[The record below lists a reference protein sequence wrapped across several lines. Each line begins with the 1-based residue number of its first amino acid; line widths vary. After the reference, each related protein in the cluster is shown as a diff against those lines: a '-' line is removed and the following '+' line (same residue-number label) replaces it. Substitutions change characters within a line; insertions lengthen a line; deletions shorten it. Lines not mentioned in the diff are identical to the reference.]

1 MLDCQREKF
10 YLPEE
15 QAYLNCAYMSP
26 LLKTV
31 DAIGKTAIE
40 GKRLPYLV
48 TGDDFFTPM
57 ENLKQC
63 FSKLINNNDADRIA
77 IMPSTSYGISTVT
90 NNIHLQK
97 GDNIIVVDEQFPSN
111 VYPWHVAAA
120 ASNAKVIT
128 VKAPDGTQRGK
139 IWNERILEAINTNT
153 KVVAIGHTHWADG
166 TKFDLVAIRKRT
178 REVGALLIIDGT
190 QSVGALP
197 FDVAEIQ
204 PDALICAGYKWL
216 MGPYSIGVA
225 YFGEYFDGGKP
236 IEENWINRKNSE
248 SFADL
253 VNYQNQYKEKAARYS
268 VGEQSNFILVPMLRV
283 AIDQLNEWQPKNIQ
297 EYCGSIITDGL
308 NELSNLGY
316 SVEDAAYRGN
326 HLFGIRLPEHINQE
340 KLTAKF
346 AEKNVYVSLRG
357 SAIRVSPHVY
367 DTVGDFEKLVGCF
380 REV

>member
-10 YLPEE
+10 YLPND

-31 DAIGKTAIE
+31 DAIGKKSIE

-57 ENLKQC
+57 ETLKKS
-63 FSKLINNNDADRIA
+63 FSELINNNDPDRIA

-90 NNIHLQK
+90 NNIHLKK
-97 GDNIIVVDEQFPSN
+97 GDHIILVGEQFPSN

-120 ASNAKVIT
+120 ASSAEVIT
-128 VKAPDGTQRGK
+128 VKAPDGAQRGK
-139 IWNERILEAINTNT
+139 IWNERILEAINSDT
-153 KVVAIGHTHWADG
+153 KVVAICHTHWADG
-166 TKFDLVAIRKRT
+166 TKFNLAAIRKRT
-178 REVGALLIIDGT
+178 REVDALLIIDGT
-190 QSVGALP
+190 QSIGALP

-248 SFADL
+248 MFAEL
-253 VNYQNQYKEKAARYS
+253 VNYQNQYKEKAGRYS
-268 VGEQSNFILVPMLRV
+268 VGEQSNFILVPMLRT
-283 AIDQLNEWQPKNIQ
+283 AIDQLNAWKAKNIQ
-297 EYCGSIITDGL
+297 EYCGNIITDGL
-308 NELSNLGY
+308 NELTNLGY
-316 SVEDAAYRGN
+316 SIEDGAYRGN

-346 AEKNVYVSLRG
+346 AERNVYVSLRG
-357 SAIRVSPHVY
+357 NAIRVSPHVY
-367 DTVGDFEKLVGCF
+367 NTVGDFEKFVGCF

>member
-10 YLPEE
+10 YLPEN

-26 LLKTV
+26 LLKAV
-31 DAIGKTAIE
+31 DAIGKKAIE
-40 GKRLPYLV
+40 AKRLPYLIS
-48 TGDDFFTPM
+48 GDDFFTPM
-57 ENLKQC
+57 EHLKKS
-63 FSKLINNNDADRIA
+63 FSQLINNHDRDRIA

-90 NNIHLQK
+90 NNINLQK

-120 ASNAKVIT
+120 NANAAMIT
-128 VKAPDGTQRGK
+128 VKAPTGLERGK
-139 IWNERILEAINTNT
+139 IWNERILEAINTDT

-166 TKFDLVAIRKRT
+166 TKFDLAAIRKRS

-197 FDVAEIQ
+197 FDVTKIQ

-225 YFGEYFDGGKP
+225 YFGAYFDGGKP

-253 VNYQNQYKEKAARYS
+253 VNYQNQYKKKAGRYS
-268 VGEQSNFILVPMLRV
+268 VGEQSNFILVPMLRT
-283 AIDQLNEWQPKNIQ
+283 AINQLNEWQPENIQ
-297 EYCGSIITDGL
+297 QYCGSLITDGL
-308 NELSNLGY
+308 NELTNLGY
-316 SVEDAAYRGN
+316 TVEDAAYRGN
-326 HLFGIRLPEHINQE
+326 HLFGIRLPDHINQE

-346 AEKNVYVSLRG
+346 AQKNVYVSLRG

-367 DTVGDFEKLVGCF
+367 NTASDFEKLVACF
-380 REV
+380 EDI